1 MHKFLSIFFTIG
13 LAFSPINLFAQ
24 TNPNSPRLAQISK
37 KITPSLI
44 NDLNKRNLKF
54 GNRVFVRIYKQS
66 SILEL
71 WIKDDKSYKLYKTYN
86 ICTFSGNLGPKLK
99 EGDRQAPEGIYWVS
113 KSQLN
118 PNSNYHLSLN
128 LGYPNQYDRYYKR
141 TGDALMVHGNCVSI
155 GCYAITDK
163 NIEEVYLLI
172 NAALENGQDR
182 VQFHVLPFKPT
193 KNNLIAYRNDKW
205 ASFWSELGKIDL
217 AFEKSFIVPK
227 VSIKDGHYIL
237 MD

>member
-1 MHKFLSIFFTIG
+1 MQKYSNLLLLG
-13 LAFSPINLFAQ
+13 LLALLPLNSFAQ
-24 TNPNSPRLAQISK
+24 TVPNSPRLEAVSKRISPILIADLK
-37 KITPSLI
+37 KK
-44 NDLNKRNLKF
+44 NLNF
-54 GNRVFVRIYKQS
+54 GSPIFIRIYKQS
-66 SILEL
+66 NILEL
-71 WIKDDKSYKLYKTYN
+71 WIKSSKNYKLYKTYN

-118 PNSNYHLSLN
+118 PNSNYHLSMN
-128 LGYPNQYDRYYKR
+128 LGYPNLYDRYYKR

-172 NAALENGQDR
+172 NAALQNGQDK
-182 VQFHVLPFKPT
+182 VQFHILPFKPT
-193 KNNLIAYRNDKW
+193 QNNLITYRNNKW
-205 ASFWSELGKIDL
+205 ASFWGELAKIDL

-227 VSIKDGHYIL
+227 VSIKEGHYIL
-237 MD
+237 ME